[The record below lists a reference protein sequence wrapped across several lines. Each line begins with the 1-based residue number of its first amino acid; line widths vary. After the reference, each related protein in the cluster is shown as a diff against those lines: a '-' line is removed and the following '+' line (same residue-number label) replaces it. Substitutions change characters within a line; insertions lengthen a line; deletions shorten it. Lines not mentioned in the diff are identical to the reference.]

1 VPKAAK
7 AYVRYIDRTS
17 KAMGKFAMYIVLGMI
32 AILLHETISRTIFNY
47 PRIWTVEVA
56 QFTMAAYYF
65 LGGAYCLLIGGHVRM
80 DLFYGRWSAKKR
92 AAVDAITFSVL
103 LFYVILLLHGGISGL
118 QYALKYGQVN
128 FSSWAPPM
136 APIKIIMVIG
146 IVLMLLQVVG
156 QFFKDL
162 AMARGKAIT

>member
-56 QFTMAAYYF
+56 QFTMAAYYI
-65 LGGAYCLLIGGHVRM
+65 LGGSYALLIGGHVRM
-80 DLFYGRWSAKKR
+80 DLLYDRWSAKKR
-92 AAVDAITFSVL
+92 ATVDAITFSAI

-118 QYALKYGQVN
+118 QYALKYNQVN

-136 APIKIIMVIG
+136 APIKTIMVIG
-146 IVLMLLQVVG
+146 IVLMLLQVVS

-162 AMARGKAIT
+162 ATARGKAIT

>member
-1 VPKAAK
+1 MPKAAK
-7 AYVRYIDRTS
+7 AYVRYIDTMS
-17 KAMGKFAMYIVLGMI
+17 QAVGKFAMFIVLGMI
-32 AILLHETISRTIFNY
+32 GILLHETISRTIFNY

-56 QFTMAAYYF
+56 QFTMAAYYL
-65 LGGAYCLLIGGHVRM
+65 LGGGYSLLIGGHVRM
-80 DLFYGRWSAKKR
+80 DFLYDRWSARRR
-92 AAVDAITFSVL
+92 ATADAITFSAI
-103 LFYVILLLHGGISGL
+103 LFYVILLLHGGISGV

-136 APIKIIMVIG
+136 APIKIIMVVG
-146 IVLMLLQVVG
+146 IVVMLLQVVS

>member
-7 AYVRYIDRTS
+7 AYVRYIELLS
-17 KAMGKFAMYIVLGMI
+17 KAVGKFAMYIVLGMI

-56 QFTMAAYYF
+56 QFTMAGYYF
-65 LGGAYCLLIGGHVRM
+65 LGGAYTLLIGGHVRM

-92 AAVDAITFSVL
+92 ATVDAITFSAL
-103 LFYVILLLHGGISGL
+103 LFYMILLLHGGISGV
-118 QYALKYGQVN
+118 QYALEYGQVN
-128 FSSWAPPM
+128 FSSWQPPM

-146 IVLMLLQVVG
+146 IVLMLLQVIAA
-156 QFFKDL
+156 FFKDM